1 MRYEKPHLSIEQQVD
16 LLRARGMVGDPDFMA
31 GCLRQ
36 ANYHRLAAYWHP
48 YRDLDHRFKA
58 GTRFEHIW
66 RLYVFDRRLR
76 LLILDALE
84 RFEVGLR
91 TAFALHH
98 SRLYGPFGYAEQP
111 ESLPK
116 MGEGEHRLFLQK
128 LRRQL
133 INQSKDP
140 YFAHFLDKYGDEH
153 ELPPIWS
160 AVELMD
166 FGQMMRLYQTSPRQ
180 VKKGMAEPLGIPTEV
195 LGSWIVSLLATRN
208 LCAHHARVWN
218 RVLGVRPKE
227 LPAERFPEWHTP
239 RKVDMS
245 RIHGTLS
252 ICAHLIRKLAPHSA
266 WENRLK
272 ELLEAFPDIPRTWMG
287 FPTD

>member
-1 MRYEKPHLSIEQQVD
+1 MRYEKPHLPIEQQVE
-16 LLRARGMVGDPDFMA
+16 LLCQRGMGGDRDLMA
-31 GCLRQ
+31 GYLRQ

-48 YRDLDHRFKA
+48 YRDSGHRFKA
-58 GTRFEHIW
+58 GTNFEHIW

-116 MGEGEHRLFLQK
+116 MGPREHEAFMQK
-128 LRRQL
+128 LRRHL
-133 INQSKDP
+133 HSHSKDP

-153 ELPPIWS
+153 ALPPIWS

-166 FGQMMRLYQTSPRQ
+166 FGQIMRLYQTSPRQ
-180 VKKGMAEPLGIPTEV
+180 VKRSIAEPLGIPTEV

-245 RIHGTLS
+245 RIYGTLR
-252 ICAHLIRKLAPHSA
+252 ICAHLIRKVAPQSA
-266 WENRLK
+266 WEDRLK
-272 ELLEAFPDIPRTWMG
+272 ELLEAFPDIPMTWMG
-287 FPTD
+287 FPED